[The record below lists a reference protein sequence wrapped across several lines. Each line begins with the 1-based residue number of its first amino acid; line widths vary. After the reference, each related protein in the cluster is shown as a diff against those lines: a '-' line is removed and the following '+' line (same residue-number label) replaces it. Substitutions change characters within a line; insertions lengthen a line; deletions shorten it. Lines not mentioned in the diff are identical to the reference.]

1 MPDTR
6 PSSGLSGFGQDRCL
20 KAMADAPSSS
30 PSRLPIVV
38 AEDHPVVLDGLV
50 SLLEREG
57 GFVVT
62 GQAGNAAELRA
73 LIAKAPPRVLIMDL
87 MLGAQDGV
95 ALLKELAASAP
106 TLGIVVFSLQP
117 EDIYAERCLRAG
129 AQGYVMKTA
138 PVPALFQ
145 AVRDVAAGG
154 FAFSPRVSATIFG
167 ALNGRTR
174 PPAARESA
182 LTDRELQV
190 FRLTGLALPTREI
203 AAQLSVSVK
212 TIEAHRENI
221 KNKLGVDT
229 HAALVARAA
238 HWVRENERG

>member
-1 MPDTR
+1 VVEP
-6 PSSGLSGFGQDRCL
+6 
-20 KAMADAPSSS
+20 ASSS
-30 PSRLPIVV
+30 PSPRLTVVV

-62 GQAGNAAELRA
+62 GRASTAPELRA
-73 LIAKAPPRVLIMDL
+73 LIAARAPEVLVTDL
-87 MLGAQDGV
+87 MLGEHDGL
-95 ALLKELAASAP
+95 ALIKDLAALAP
-106 TLGIVVFSLQP
+106 ALRIVVFSLHA
-117 EDIYAERCLRAG
+117 EEVYAERCLRAG
-129 AQGYVMKTA
+129 AHGYVMKTA
-138 PVPALFQ
+138 PVPTLFR

-154 FAFSPRVSATIFG
+154 IAVSARVSAAVLG
-167 ALNGRTR
+167 SLQGRAR
-174 PPAARESA
+174 QPAGGEAQ

-203 AAQLSVSVK
+203 AEKLSVSVK

-238 HWVRENERG
+238 QWLRATENT